1 MYALEAEP
9 EKGGRWRRLG
19 VGAVIAVLIG
29 GGVIFAAHTVAP
41 NSKLFKSVMKIAIVD
56 YEPPKPKPRAE
67 ETPPPPKPPPPKP
80 KPKEQAPAEKAA
92 TPPPPNQ
99 QQQQNPGEP
108 DIGLDS
114 TSFGSGSGGA
124 SFHAGNSQMGDPTG
138 RGGGGGPQV
147 VETNKPAPKLME
159 ARPRAGNRQ
168 PGYSD
173 RARRMA
179 IEGVVVV
186 EADID
191 ERGRVTRALV
201 RNKLEPELDEETRKV
216 VLAWAFDPA
225 TLQGK
230 AVPSTKFLR
239 FRFQLQ

>member
-9 EKGGRWRRLG
+9 EKSGRWRRLG

-29 GGVIFAAHTVAP
+29 GGVIFAAQTVAP

-67 ETPPPPKPPPPKP
+67 ETPPPPKPLPPKP
-80 KPKEQAPAEKAA
+80 KPKETAPAQKAA
-92 TPPPPNQ
+92 TPPPPSQ
-99 QQQQNPGEP
+99 QPQNPGEP

-124 SFHAGNSQMGDPTG
+124 AFNAGTSQMGDPTG
-138 RGGGGGPQV
+138 RGGGGGTAEEAPKV
-147 VETNKPAPKLME
+147 APKLVE
-159 ARPRAGNRQ
+159 ARPRPGNRQ

-179 IEGVVVV
+179 LEGVVIV

-191 ERGRVTRALV
+191 ERGRVTRAVV
-201 RNKLEPELDEETRKV
+201 RNKLEEGLDEETRKV

>member
-9 EKGGRWRRLG
+9 EKSGRWRRLG
-19 VGAVIAVLIG
+19 VGALLAVLIG

-56 YEPPKPKPRAE
+56 YEPPKPKPRDA

-80 KPKEQAPAEKAA
+80 KPKETAPAQKAEA
-92 TPPPPNQ
+92 PPPNQ
-99 QQQQNPGEP
+99 QAQNPGEP

-124 SFHAGNSQMGDPTG
+124 AFHAGTSQMGDPTG
-138 RGGGGGPQV
+138 RGGGGPQP
-147 VETNKPAPKLME
+147 VEADKPAPKLLE
-159 ARPRAGNRQ
+159 ARPRPGNKQ

-179 IEGVVVV
+179 IEGLVVV

-191 ERGRVTRALV
+191 ERGRVTRAVV

-230 AVPSTKFLR
+230 AVASTKFLR

>member
-9 EKGGRWRRLG
+9 EKSGRWRRLG
-19 VGAVIAVLIG
+19 VGAVIAALIG
-29 GGVIFAAHTVAP
+29 GGVIFAAKTVAP
-41 NSKLFKSVMKIAIVD
+41 NSKLLKSVMKIAIVD
-56 YEPPKPKPRAE
+56 YEPPKPKPRSE
-67 ETPPPPKPPPPKP
+67 ETPPPPKALPPKP
-80 KPKEQAPAEKAA
+80 KPKETAPAQKAA
-92 TPPPPNQ
+92 TPPPPSPQ
-99 QQQQNPGEP
+99 PQNPGEP

-114 TSFGSGSGGA
+114 ASFGSGSGGA
-124 SFHAGNSQMGDPTG
+124 AFNTGTSQMGDPTG
-138 RGGGGGPQV
+138 RGGGGSTQP
-147 VETNKPAPKLME
+147 VEVNKPAPKLVE
-159 ARPRAGNRQ
+159 ARPRPGNKQ

-173 RARRMA
+173 RARRNA
-179 IEGVVVV
+179 IEGLVVV

-191 ERGRVTRALV
+191 ERGRVTRAVV

-230 AVPSTKFLR
+230 AVSSTKFLR